1 MKRIV
6 RRDELLTQ
14 GRRQRRCISVIALTM
29 ADRNVGALVLRLD
42 ARAPDGLRAG
52 CDGAVTGSVGIAGM
66 PI

>member
-14 GRRQRRCISVIALTM
+14 GRRQRRCASVIAHTM
-29 ADRNVGALVLRLD
+29 AEHNLSALGFRLD